1 MDDEAGVRKK
11 FLWLC
16 AKINFRICAM
26 YTWLLRSSF
35 KSCGHDVRLHFP
47 VRFGRPECISLG
59 TGCMIYP
66 RAWINVV
73 TNWNGN
79 TYDGE
84 IRLGDRVR
92 IGYEVQISAARS
104 IVIEDDVTISRGV
117 VIVDHLHDY
126 RHSDVPIFDAPLS
139 APGPIRIGKGSFLG
153 VHCMIG
159 PGVQIGAHS
168 LVSANSVVVNNVPAF
183 SMAVGNPARVVRFPG
198 PSTNAPT
205 PQLLA
210 ESEHAR
216 SGNH

>member
-1 MDDEAGVRKK
+1 VRKK
-11 FLWLC
+11 FLRLC
-16 AKINFRICAM
+16 EKVNLRLCAM

-35 KSCGHDVRLHFP
+35 KSCGPEVRLHFP
-47 VRFGRPECISLG
+47 VRFGKPESISLG

-73 TNWNGN
+73 TAWNGN

-126 RHSDVPIFDAPLS
+126 RHLDKSIFEAPLS
-139 APGPIRIGKGSFLG
+139 APGPVRIGRGSFLG
-153 VHCMIG
+153 AHCMIG
-159 PGVQIGAHS
+159 PGVQIGEHS
-168 LVSANSVVVNNVPAF
+168 LVSANSVVVNDVPAF
-183 SMAVGNPARVVRFPG
+183 SMAVGNPARVVRFHSG
-198 PSTNAPT
+198 LTNAAT
-205 PQLLA
+205 TRGLA
-210 ESEHAR
+210 ESEHA
-216 SGNH
+216 